1 MIVDITIQV
10 DLDVP
15 EMTDQVHDALE
26 NLGDVMAVQAEDGL
40 YTLGSP
46 DSIMDGKPN
55 EHIAD
60 IRMCTVESIAEAV
73 PGVLTDI
80 TVQELRMA
88 QPGALLQTFAALTH
102 QMHALGSGDATAVKR
117 QMRDLVEEE
126 ILLRIRSTPV
136 TILRDGA

>member
-1 MIVDITIQV
+1 MKVDITIQV

-15 EMTDQVHDALE
+15 SMTDAVYDALQ

-40 YTLGSP
+40 YALGSP
-46 DSIMDGKPN
+46 DSILDGKPN
-55 EHIAD
+55 DHIAD
-60 IRMCTVESIAEAV
+60 ITMCTVESIAETV
-73 PGVLTDI
+73 PQVLGDI
-80 TVQELRMA
+80 TLRELRMA

-117 QMRDLVEEE
+117 QMRDMVEEE

-136 TILRDGA
+136 IVAADGD